1 MSLAVSQKPPEI
13 SRLVVLGASNLTL
26 GLSAVLAAARRAFG
40 PEVEVLAA
48 LGYGRSYGAPST
60 IAIRTL
66 PGILESGLWRE
77 LERRPKA
84 NTRGVITDVGND
96 ILYGFS
102 PEQILAWVREA
113 ASRLLSHTSDVVLT
127 DLPRASIR
135 RLSPATFLF
144 FRTLFFPPC
153 RLDRDEVFNRV
164 DRVNEGLAGIA
175 SSMGLRLVH
184 LEEDWYSF
192 DPIHIRPGA
201 WPLAWRQIISG
212 GEFRERA
219 AAFSSLEVARLHLL
233 PPERRFLLGLEQVTP
248 QAGRKLRRGGCLWIY

>member
-1 MSLAVSQKPPEI
+1 VSLAVSPKPPEI
-13 SRLVVLGASNLTL
+13 SRLVALGASNLTL
-26 GLSAVLAAARRAFG
+26 GLAAVLGTARSAFG

-48 LGYGRSYGAPST
+48 VGYGRSYGAPST

-84 NTRGVITDVGND
+84 DTRGLITDVGND

-102 PEQILAWVREA
+102 PEQILAWVKEA
-113 ASRLLSHTSDVVLT
+113 ARRLLSHTTDVVLT
-127 DLPRASIR
+127 DLPRASIK
-135 RLSPATFLF
+135 RLSPRAFLF

-153 RLDRDEVFNRV
+153 RLSRDEVFERV

-175 SSMGLRLVH
+175 ASMGLRLVH

-192 DPIHIRPGA
+192 DPIHIRPRA
-201 WPLAWRQIISG
+201 WSVAWRKILAGEDVPG
-212 GEFRERA
+212 GA
-219 AAFSSLEVARLHLL
+219 AAFSSLELTHLHLL
-233 PPERRFLLGLEQVTP
+233 PPERRFLLGLEQMTP
-248 QAGRKLRRGGCLWIY
+248 QSGRKLRRGGCLWIY

>member
-1 MSLAVSQKPPEI
+1 MSPTVSPKPPEI

-26 GLSAVLAAARRAFG
+26 GLSAVLGTARNEFG
-40 PEVEVLAA
+40 RNVEVLAA
-48 LGYGRSYGAPST
+48 LGYGRSYGASST

-113 ASRLLSHTSDVVLT
+113 ASRLLSHTTDVVLT

-135 RLSPATFLF
+135 GLSPQAFLF

-153 RLDRDEVFNRV
+153 RLARDEVFERV

-175 SSMGLRLVH
+175 SSLGLRFVH
-184 LEEDWYSF
+184 LKEDWYSW
-192 DPIHIRPGA
+192 DPIHIRPRA
-201 WPLAWRQIISG
+201 WRVAWRQIISG
-212 GEFRERA
+212 EAVRKGA
-219 AAFSSLEVARLHLL
+219 AAFSSLELAHLHVL

>member
-1 MSLAVSQKPPEI
+1 MSLAVSPKPPEI
-13 SRLVVLGASNLTL
+13 SRLVALGASNLTL
-26 GLSAVLAAARRAFG
+26 GLSAVLGTARREFG

-48 LGYGRSYGAPST
+48 LGYGRSYGALST

-77 LERRPKA
+77 LERRPRA

-113 ASRLLSHTSDVVLT
+113 ASRLLSHTADVVLT

-135 RLSPATFLF
+135 GLSPPAFLF

-153 RLDRDEVFNRV
+153 RLARDEVFDRV

-175 SSMGLRLVH
+175 SSMGLRFVH
-184 LEEDWYSF
+184 LEEDWYGF
-192 DPIHIRPGA
+192 DPIHLRPRA
-201 WPLAWRQIISG
+201 WPVAWRQIISG
-212 GEFRERA
+212 EAVREGA
-219 AAFSSLEVARLHLL
+219 AAFSSLELAHLHLL

>member
-1 MSLAVSQKPPEI
+1 MSLAVSPKPPEI

-26 GLSAVLAAARRAFG
+26 GLSAVLGTARRAFG

-48 LGYGRSYGAPST
+48 LGYGRSYGASST

-77 LERRPKA
+77 LERRSRA

-102 PEQILAWVREA
+102 PEQILTWVKEA
-113 ASRLLSHTSDVVLT
+113 ASRLLSHTTDVVLT

-135 RLSPATFLF
+135 SLSPRAFLF

-153 RLDRDEVFNRV
+153 RLARDEVFDRV

-175 SSMGLRLVH
+175 SSLGLRFVH
-184 LEEDWYSF
+184 LKEDWYSF
-192 DPIHIRPGA
+192 DPIHIKPRA
-201 WPLAWRQIISG
+201 WPVAWRQIISG
-212 GEFRERA
+212 EEVREGATR
-219 AAFSSLEVARLHLL
+219 FSSLELAHLHLL
-233 PPERRFLLGLEQVTP
+233 APERRFLLGLEQVTP
-248 QAGRKLRRGGCLWIY
+248 QAGRRLRRGGRLWIY